1 MYRILNSITLIRS
14 WRYESWSRT
23 GALDSSNCHDT
34 TVSNSSH
41 VYFMYVCVYVW
52 LLWVIRGWLM
62 RWYAWRSYVLH
73 ELHEKYELWTLYVTE
88 FIWLLSWP
96 CYDDLCGHY
105 EHDKEWMMYVYWEYD
120 ELYLYTWLC
129 TYGYRAWKRTCI

>member
-1 MYRILNSITLIRS
+1 MIRS

-23 GALDSSNCHDT
+23 GALDSSIATIRPWVIPHMYTLC
-34 TVSNSSH
+34 
-41 VYFMYVCVYVW
+41 MYVCMNGYVW

-62 RWYAWRSYVLH
+62 RWYAWMLYVLH
-73 ELHEKYELWTLYVTE
+73 ELHRKYELWTMYVTE

-105 EHDKEWMMYVYWEYD
+105 EYDKKWMMYVQWEYD
-120 ELYLYTWLC
+120 ELYLCTWLC
-129 TYGYRAWKRTCI
+129 TYDYRAWKRICI